1 MKITL
6 INGPN
11 LNLLGQREPNLY
23 GSMTMSEIEESVRR
37 LGEELGIEVTCFQ
50 SNIEGELVDCL
61 QETGATADG
70 AILNGGAYTHTSV
83 AIRDA
88 VAGIKVPVIEVH
100 LTSPQARE
108 GFRRTSLLADVAA
121 GSISGFGSESYML
134 ALLWFS
140 RTLESG

>member
-11 LNLLGQREPNLY
+11 LNLLGQREPDLY
-23 GSMTMSEIEESVRR
+23 GSMTLSQIEDSVRR
-37 LGEELGIEVTCFQ
+37 LGEELGIEVICFQ

-61 QETGATADG
+61 QETGAAADG

-83 AIRDA
+83 AMRDA
-88 VAGIKVPVIEVH
+88 VAGIKVPVVEGH

-108 GFRRTSLLADVAA
+108 EFRRTSLLADVVA
-121 GSISGFGSESYML
+121 GSISGFGSDSYML

-140 RTLESG
+140 RTLGSG

>member
-23 GSMTMSEIEESVRR
+23 GSMTLSEIEDSVRR

-61 QETGATADG
+61 QETDVKADG

-83 AIRDA
+83 AMRDA
-88 VAGIKVPVIEVH
+88 VAGIKVPVVEVH

-108 GFRRTSLLADVAA
+108 EFRRTSLLADVAA

-140 RTLESG
+140 RTTGNG